1 MKNSHMLTPKNRL
14 HQENGEQIKKIE
26 ELELELSQKNKELES
41 HKEKIDDLKHR
52 IQEIIA
58 DKKELSDRLDKLQ
71 IMEFESQ
78 LNNYEILR
86 EDYHKI
92 KHRSEITKNQLDQAR
107 ADINDLESLIIDLEN
122 MGRWKFL
129 IGRFPESYRKYKEK

>member
-1 MKNSHMLTPKNRL
+1 MKNSQILTPKNRL
-14 HQENGEQIKKIE
+14 HQENEWQIKKIE
-26 ELELELSQKNKELES
+26 ELELELSHKKKELES
-41 HKEKIDDLKHR
+41 HQEKIDDLKHR

-78 LNNYEILR
+78 LNNYENLR

-107 ADINDLESLIIDLEN
+107 EDLEILESIIIDLEN
-122 MGRWKFL
+122 MGRWNFL
-129 IGRFPESYRKYKEK
+129 IGRFPESYRKYKKK